1 MIVVMMMAAAMLIVV
16 VMVAMLMLIVVV
28 MMAMFMLLFFLFLVA
43 MMVFKFI
50 NPGSRCSHFVEV
62 EHSCV
67 YDAVEV
73 DVAIVARHDNGLRLY
88 GVYYLYKVAVFLG
101 AHFRC
106 LVKQNDVTELNL
118 LDYEVLKSSSAKS
131 LFCKASPPPN
141 SSFMRRHQ
149 PR

>member
-16 VMVAMLMLIVVV
+16 VMMAMLMLIVLIVVV
-28 MMAMFMLLFFLFLVA
+28 MMTMLMLLFFLFLFLVA

-67 YDAVEV
+67 DDAVEV
-73 DVAIVARHDNGLRLY
+73 DVAIVAWHDNGLRLY

-106 LVKQNDVTELNL
+106 LVKQDDVTELNL
-118 LDYEVLKSSSAKS
+118 LDYEVLQVV
-131 LFCKASPPPN
+131 LG
-141 SSFMRRHQ
+141 
-149 PR
+149 

>member
-1 MIVVMMMAAAMLIVV
+1 MLIV
-16 VMVAMLMLIVVV
+16 LIVVV
-28 MMAMFMLLFFLFLVA
+28 MMTMLMLLFFLFLVA

-73 DVAIVARHDNGLRLY
+73 DVAIVTRHDNGLRLY

-118 LDYEVLKSSSAKS
+118 LDYEVLQVV
-131 LFCKASPPPN
+131 LG
-141 SSFMRRHQ
+141 
-149 PR
+149 